1 MNPLTRF
8 YLFLIFSLSTL
19 FSDTLV
25 HISSHL
31 ALCIF
36 ILLNNRLEWIEIK
49 KKLVPFLKFFPMT
62 GLFFFVITITV
73 SEKTI
78 IEAFL
83 SVFFATTRL
92 LIVIAAMTIYIVQ
105 SKSEDF
111 MIGLRSNW
119 LLIGK
124 SWKWVEDAFLFFE
137 ITIRLFPKIQDD
149 FEQAEI
155 SQSILSQNKDF
166 TLYRRFKNIAKYI
179 PDFILMTIDKADQ
192 ISLIVRGRGYGISFP
207 RTVYPFLPLHWYDL
221 IIIIFALILFV
232 LTHFYVTI

>member
-25 HISSHL
+25 HILSHL

-36 ILLNNRLEWIEIK
+36 ILLKNRLEWEEIK

-62 GLFFFVITITV
+62 GLFFFIITITV

-83 SVFFATTRL
+83 SVFFATIRL
-92 LIVIAAMTIYIVQ
+92 LIVIATMTTYIVQ

-119 LLIGK
+119 LLMGK
-124 SWKWVEDAFLFFE
+124 NWKWVEDAFLFFE
-137 ITIRLFPKIQDD
+137 IVIRLFPKFQDD

-166 TLYRRFKNIAKYI
+166 HLYRRFKNIAKFI
-179 PDFILMTIDKADQ
+179 PDFILMTINKADQ
-192 ISLIVRGRGYGISFP
+192 ISLIIRGRGYGISFP
-207 RTVYPFLPLHWYDL
+207 RSVYPFLPLHWFDL
-221 IIIIFALILFV
+221 MIIILALLLFI

>member
-62 GLFFFVITITV
+62 GLFFFIITITV
-73 SEKTI
+73 S
-78 IEAFL
+78 
-83 SVFFATTRL
+83 
-92 LIVIAAMTIYIVQ
+92 MTLYIVQ

-124 SWKWVEDAFLFFE
+124 SWKWVEDVFLFFE

-149 FEQAEI
+149 FEQVEI

-192 ISLIVRGRGYGISFP
+192 ISLIVRGRGYGISLP

-221 IIIIFALILFV
+221 IIIIFALLLFV

>member
-1 MNPLTRF
+1 
-8 YLFLIFSLSTL
+8 
-19 FSDTLV
+19 
-25 HISSHL
+25 
-31 ALCIF
+31 
-36 ILLNNRLEWIEIK
+36 
-49 KKLVPFLKFFPMT
+49 MT
-62 GLFFFVITITV
+62 GLFFFIITITV

-119 LLIGK
+119 LMIGK

-166 TLYRRFKNIAKYI
+166 TPYRRFKNIAKNI
-179 PDFILMTIDKADQ
+179 PDFILMTINKADQ
-192 ISLIVRGRGYGISFP
+192 ISLIVKGRGYGISFP